1 MNVLLNVYICAL
13 RKNSAPLFP
22 EGTIQ
27 NMYTPG
33 TIANSHI
40 TPTKININGAV
51 LKVKTL
57 VKQIILSG
65 IWNIWNNFSWNAGF
79 TSYPMLMIFLVFGRC
94 IQRNLLI
101 FTFMNKHFFKSLS
114 QKEAQGEIAAYEQY
128 KFH

>member
-1 MNVLLNVYICAL
+1 MNLLLNVYICAL
-13 RKNSAPLFP
+13 RKNSVPLFP

-65 IWNIWNNFSWNAGF
+65 I
-79 TSYPMLMIFLVFGRC
+79 
-94 IQRNLLI
+94 
-101 FTFMNKHFFKSLS
+101 
-114 QKEAQGEIAAYEQY
+114 
-128 KFH
+128 